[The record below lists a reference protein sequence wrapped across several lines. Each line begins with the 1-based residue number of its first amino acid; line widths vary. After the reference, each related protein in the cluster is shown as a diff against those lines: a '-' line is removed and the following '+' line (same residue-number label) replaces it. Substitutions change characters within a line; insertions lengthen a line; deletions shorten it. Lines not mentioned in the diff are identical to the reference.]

1 MWDYSFAIPSFLI
14 LGILLLNYFAL
25 QRLPIKIN
33 RTFVIL
39 LLIETVVISSD
50 IIGSWACEN
59 YSDLP
64 ISAVYISNM
73 IFFVFFLLRGF
84 FFFVFTC
91 NILELDPKENLVRT
105 IACNIPLIFTEGI
118 VLVTPWLKAIF
129 AVDDHGYVRGYAYH
143 LITFTFLY
151 YILFSIVMVLSLRKY
166 FKRRRE
172 FYGAL
177 VYLNLLL
184 IGLTLRV
191 ILPKYLLMDTF
202 CIMAILTINIIF
214 MNPDFYIDR
223 QTRLFNRD
231 GIRLYLDENYFK
243 RHYIFAFVID
253 HYTET
258 SEIYGHKQ
266 MDAGLGLIGNYLRWK
281 FGNMLIFYCRS
292 GRFVFV
298 VDNKAEVDSIIET
311 LIERFKRPFIS
322 DDVELYLNISFAR
335 IICDYKGYSSDNI
348 LNVICSTLEKASSNN
363 NQTILDIDDRSFIE
377 NHDNILI
384 KKALERA
391 TEDHS
396 VAIFLQPIVDAN
408 THELVGAESL
418 CRIFNDSGEL
428 IPPNK
433 FIPIAESNGRIYN
446 LGAQVFEK
454 TCTFIRDNDLD
465 ALGLKW
471 INVNLSTA
479 QFMKK
484 DLAESF
490 EKLINEY
497 NISPEKIHLEI
508 TEASITDE
516 IIMKDQIDK
525 IKQKGFELSLD
536 DYGTG
541 YSNASRLKH
550 FPFHNVKIDMSL
562 IWDYCKQPD
571 IILPTLVKT
580 FRQSGYTITAE
591 GIETKE
597 MAAAMKEIGCNYLQG
612 MYFSPPLPVDE
623 FIARY
628 KK

>member
-1 MWDYSFAIPSFLI
+1 MWDYSFAIPSILI

-25 QRLPIKIN
+25 QRLPIKKN
-33 RTFVIL
+33 KTFVGL

-59 YSDLP
+59 YFDLP
-64 ISAVYISNM
+64 ISTVYVSNM

-84 FFFVFTC
+84 FFFVLTC
-91 NILELDPKENLVRT
+91 NILELNPIENLVKT
-105 IACNIPLIFTEGI
+105 VTCNIPLFFSILV
-118 VLVTPWLKAIF
+118 VLSTPWTKAIF
-129 AVDDHGYVRGYAYH
+129 LVNEDGYARGFAYH

-151 YILFSIVMVLSLRKY
+151 YILFSIILVFSLRKY
-166 FKRRRE
+166 FKRLRE
-172 FYGAL
+172 LYGTIL
-177 VYLNLLL
+177 YLAILL
-184 IGLTLRV
+184 IGLAFR
-191 ILPKYLLMDTF
+191 IFLPKYLLMDTF

-231 GIRLYLDENYFK
+231 GIRLYLDEKFSK
-243 RHYIFAFVID
+243 KHSIFAFVID
-253 HYTET
+253 HYSET
-258 SEIYGHKQ
+258 TEIYGHKQ
-266 MDAGLGLIGNYLRWK
+266 MDAGLLLIGNYLKWK
-281 FGNMLIFYCRS
+281 FGNTLIFYCRS

-298 VDNKAEVDSIIET
+298 VNNNSEVDTIIDT
-311 LIERFKRPFIS
+311 LMERFKRPWIS
-322 DDVELYLNISFAR
+322 DDVELYLNISFAK
-335 IICDYKGYSSDNI
+335 IKCDYQGYTSDSI
-348 LNVICSTLEKASSNN
+348 LNVIVNALEIASRNN
-363 NQTILDIDDRSFIE
+363 EKTIIDIDDRAFIE
-377 NHDNILI
+377 NHETILI
-384 KKALERA
+384 KRALERA

-396 VAIFLQPIVDAN
+396 VAIFLQPIVDAK

-418 CRIFNDSGEL
+418 CRIFNSSGEL
-428 IPPNK
+428 ISPDK
-433 FIPIAESNGRIYN
+433 FIPIAENNGRIYQ
-446 LGAQVFEK
+446 LGEQVFEK
-454 TCTFIRDNDLD
+454 TCAFIRDNDLE
-465 ALGLKW
+465 AFGLKW

-497 NISPEKIHLEI
+497 HISHEKIHLEI

-516 IIMKDQIDK
+516 LIMKDQIEK
-525 IKQKGFELSLD
+525 LKQKGFELSLD

-562 IWDYCKQPD
+562 IWDYCNEPD
-571 IILPTLVKT
+571 IILPTLVAT
-580 FRQSGYTITAE
+580 FKRSGYTITAE
-591 GIETKE
+591 GIETEE
-597 MAAAMKEIGCNYLQG
+597 MANAMTQIGCNYLQG
-612 MYFSPPLPVDE
+612 MYFSFPLPVDE

>member
-1 MWDYSFAIPSFLI
+1 M
-14 LGILLLNYFAL
+14 ILL
-25 QRLPIKIN
+25 I
-33 RTFVIL
+33 
-39 LLIETVVISSD
+39 IETVVISSD

-118 VLVTPWLKAIF
+118 VLATPWLKAIF
-129 AVDDHGYVRGYAYH
+129 TVDDHGYVRGYAYH

-335 IICDYKGYSSDNI
+335 VICDYKGYSSDSI
-348 LNVICSTLEKASSNN
+348 LNVISSTLEKASSNN

-377 NHDNILI
+377 NHENILI

-391 TEDHS
+391 TEDKS
-396 VAIFLQPIVDAN
+396 IAIFLQPIVDAN

-418 CRIFNDSGEL
+418 SRIFNDSGEL
-428 IPPNK
+428 IPPDK

-454 TCTFIRDNDLD
+454 TCSFIRDNDLD

-525 IKQKGFELSLD
+525 LKLKGFELSLD

-571 IILPTLVKT
+571 IILPTLIKT

-597 MAAAMKEIGCNYLQG
+597 MAATMEEIGCNYLQG
-612 MYFSPPLPVDE
+612 MYFSPPLPIDE
-623 FIARY
+623 FITRY